1 VSAGVSATLMFVG
14 RRRYL
19 LGAIAGIVALLATS
33 CLSGSSA
40 STTLAGHLIAT
51 RVLEQPPWDLRI
63 RKAKSTG
70 GDFGIP
76 TRAELGATSGSPP
89 TTAPLGKAKA
99 VVTRQWNS
107 RSTTTSG
114 PLPEGIASVIDIAAQ
129 FPSAADARTYVGWL
143 YSLYPGAR
151 PEPVADVPG
160 ATVLAA
166 PLALA
171 AGTSVGHEDFIVVV
185 RVDSVFV
192 VTVAGGGS
200 RPNPSDF
207 TTLASLQSAA
217 ATKQ

>member
-1 VSAGVSATLMFVG
+1 MFVG

-19 LGAIAGIVALLATS
+19 LGAIAGIVAFLATS

-51 RVLEQPPWDLRI
+51 RVLEKPPWDLRI

-76 TRAELGATSGSPP
+76 TRAELDATSGSPP

-99 VVTRQWNS
+99 VVTRQWNFG
-107 RSTTTSG
+107 STTASG
-114 PLPEGIASVIDIAAQ
+114 PLSEGIASVIDIGAQ
-129 FPSAADARTYVGWL
+129 FRSAADAQAYVRWL
-143 YSLYPGAR
+143 YALYPAAR
-151 PEPVADVPG
+151 PEPVAGVPG
-160 ATVLAA
+160 ATVLAG
-166 PLALA
+166 PPLA
-171 AGTSVGHEDFIVVV
+171 AGLGPSAGREDFIVVV

-200 RPNPSDF
+200 RPNPFDF

-217 ATKQ
+217 AAKH